1 MLNPNM
7 MLEATRLTRAGRLT
21 EATALLQ
28 RMLRGEP
35 APNMSFGSAVDAAV
49 AGRAPPIIDA
59 NAETIDEMDRPL
71 FGAATSARP
80 NKFGVLRALF
90 DRIRRRSPGP
100 VSTPDIVPA
109 GGKFIEATYSNPAG
123 TRTYKLSSPAAIR
136 GRHSPWS
143 SCFTAAPSRPTILP
157 PARA

>member
-28 RMLRGEP
+28 RMLRGET
-35 APNMSFGSAVDAAV
+35 APDMSFGNAGDVAL

-59 NAETIDEMDRPL
+59 KAETIDETDRPL
-71 FGAATSARP
+71 LGAATSARP
-80 NKFGVLRALF
+80 NRFGVLRALF
-90 DRIRRRSPGP
+90 DRSALGPDSWQPAP

-123 TRTYKLSSPAAIR
+123 TRAVQALHPQPLSGAGAPL
-136 GRHSPWS
+136 GRH
-143 SCFTAAPSRPTILP
+143 AARLHPV
-157 PARA
+157 A